1 MPLHEQWLVE
11 KRYLIRISQRD
22 WPVML
27 GCGAV
32 FETQSF
38 ELRPLPVVFFFE
50 RYLSDV
56 TDGMTGRPLEVPALT
71 SH

>member
-1 MPLHEQWLVE
+1 MAE
-11 KRYLIRISQRD
+11 ID
-22 WPVML
+22 
-27 GCGAV
+27 CCFV
-32 FETQSF
+32 FQ
-38 ELRPLPVVFFFE
+38 LLPVVFFFE